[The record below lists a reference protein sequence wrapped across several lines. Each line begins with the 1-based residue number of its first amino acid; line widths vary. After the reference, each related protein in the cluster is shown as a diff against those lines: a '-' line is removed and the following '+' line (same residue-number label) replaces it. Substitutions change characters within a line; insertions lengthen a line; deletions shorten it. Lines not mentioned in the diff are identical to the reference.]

1 MATFM
6 VLGGLDNICAEFRDP
21 SWKLFEIDN
30 VAVDTEQIVALSCK
44 EHSDIFGALL
54 LCYMM
59 QIHIQRRHILILSN
73 RVTT

>member
-1 MATFM
+1 MQN
-6 VLGGLDNICAEFRDP
+6 LEISAE
-21 SWKLFEIDN
+21 SCFEIDN

-59 QIHIQRRHILILSN
+59 QIHIQRRHILILRN